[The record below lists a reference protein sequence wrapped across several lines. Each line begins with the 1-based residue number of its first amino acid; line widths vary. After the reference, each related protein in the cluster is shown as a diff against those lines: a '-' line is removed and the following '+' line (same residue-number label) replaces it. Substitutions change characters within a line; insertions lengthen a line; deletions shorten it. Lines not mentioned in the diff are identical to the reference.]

1 MVERKETD
9 APHSLDDKARRRSVL
24 AQMRWGWTKL
34 NEKRKPWFRA
44 LLPCAFLVSLCVA
57 IWLGGPIGQVKVN
70 PTHYVPYHEV
80 DLLHFAAYVLGVL
93 WLLLLLVWWRSDA
106 FLLIGEKNA
115 DHPVSR
121 KDRFYG
127 ALRCLQMSLLHL
139 FVFGLPIGVAAW
151 LTFGVSLWFALLLL
165 VVCLLLIPAMS
176 LASCRY
182 MWTEANYR
190 QALRY
195 AFSATCHYWGRTF
208 LFLLG
213 ALCVA
218 LVLTAIV
225 VLPAAILVLV
235 VYDAQTA
242 TAMGDAAGLPT
253 SVVWAEYVFLF
264 LGTLATLFIFLWVRT
279 SLKGLYLT
287 IEALTAQRHEAEAE
301 TLRYEEEQKKLKLF
315 AEAKRHTLKS
325 K

>member
-9 APHSLDDKARRRSVL
+9 AHNGLDDKARHRGVL
-24 AQMRWGWTKL
+24 AQMRWGWTML
-34 NEKRKPWFRA
+34 NEKRKPWFKT
-44 LLPCAFLVSLCVA
+44 LLPCAVLISLCVA
-57 IWLGGPIGQVKVN
+57 IWIGGPIGQVKVS

-80 DLLHFAAYVLGVL
+80 DLLHFAGYVLGAL
-93 WLLLLLVWWRSDA
+93 LLLLLLVWWRSDA
-106 FLLIGEKNA
+106 FLLIGGKDAE
-115 DHPVSR
+115 PISR

-139 FVFGLPIGVAAW
+139 LVFGLPIGVAAW

-165 VVCLLLIPAMS
+165 LVCLLLIPALS
-176 LASCRY
+176 ITSCRY
-182 MWTEANYR
+182 MWTEATYR

-242 TAMGDAAGLPT
+242 TAMGDAAGLPL
-253 SVVWAEYVFLF
+253 SVAWAEYVFLF

-279 SLKGLYLT
+279 SLKGHYLT
-287 IEALTAQRHEAEAE
+287 LEALTAQRHEAEAE

-315 AEAKRHTLKS
+315 TEAKRQGLKS